1 MKNICIAA
9 LALLACG
16 CASPVLFKPAAK
28 GDVARI
34 SSLLASG
41 ADPNEHRRAYA
52 NRIALHLAAA
62 KSRTE
67 AAKLLIEHG
76 SDVNAVAADDSTPL
90 HYAACEGNAEMVQL
104 LLQAGANPAPPSGE
118 CSFPSMN
125 EKHHGTPL
133 QLAEQNDHA
142 MAAQLIRAAISAR
155 LGLMTGGAKNADE
168 YGPMVAALL
177 KGYDGGGKTIAVT
190 GFSYADGRP
199 SSDGDIVAARVT
211 TELIKLKRLTVVE
224 RKEIQKMLGELKLQS
239 AGAIDHDS
247 AKKLGKMLGADLLV
261 VGTMAEL
268 PGGMLELNVRLAGVE
283 SGTAISA
290 VSGQVQKNWLK

>member
-1 MKNICIAA
+1 MKNIYITA
-9 LALLACG
+9 LALFVCG

-34 SSLLASG
+34 SALLASG
-41 ADPNEHRRAYA
+41 ADPNEHRTAYA

-67 AAKLLIEHG
+67 AVRLLIEHG
-76 SDVNAVAADDSTPL
+76 SDVNAVDSGDGTPL
-90 HYAACEGNAEMVQL
+90 HYAACEGNAEIVQL
-104 LLQAGANPAPPSGE
+104 LLQAGANPAPPSAG
-118 CSFPSMN
+118 CYFPSVS
-125 EKHHGTPL
+125 KKDQGTPL
-133 QLAEQNDHA
+133 QLAEQHGHT
-142 MAAQLIRAAISAR
+142 MAAQLIRAAIASR
-155 LGLMTGGAKNADE
+155 LGLTAGSAKNADE
-168 YGPMVAALL
+168 YGPIVAALV
-177 KGYDGGGKTIAVT
+177 KGYDGGGRTIAVA

-199 SSDGDIVAARVT
+199 SSDGDIVTARVT

-224 RKEIQKMLGELKLQS
+224 RKEIQKMLGELKLQN
-239 AGAIDHDS
+239 AGTMDPDS

-268 PGGMLELNVRLAGVE
+268 PGGMLELNLRLAGVE

-290 VSGQVQKNWLK
+290 VSGQVRKNWLK